1 MKSEQDQVGKAARN
15 IAKELKKETAQ
26 NFETVAGNIIE
37 KGIIPAEALGLDEQ
51 MLEGIYGQ
59 AYRLYNT
66 GKYQEAAQLF
76 RLLIMV
82 DSMEGKYSMGLAA
95 CYHMLKEYKNAV
107 DAYTM
112 CSIIDPN
119 NPLPQYHASD
129 CYIQMK
135 DDLSAVI
142 ALELAI
148 KRAGTQEQY
157 HTLIDRSKMMIDSLK
172 QKIKKELEEA

>member
-1 MKSEQDQVGKAARN
+1 MKSEQVKVNKASGNVAR
-15 IAKELKKETAQ
+15 ELKKETTQ
-26 NFETVAGNIIE
+26 NFETVAGNIVE
-37 KGIIPAEALGLDEQ
+37 KGIVPAEALGLNDE

-107 DAYTM
+107 DAYTL
-112 CSIIDPN
+112 CSIIDPD

-148 KRAGTQEQY
+148 KRAGNQEQY
-157 HTLIDRSKMMIDSLK
+157 RTLVDRSKMMVESLK
-172 QKIKKELEEA
+172 QKIKKEIEQ